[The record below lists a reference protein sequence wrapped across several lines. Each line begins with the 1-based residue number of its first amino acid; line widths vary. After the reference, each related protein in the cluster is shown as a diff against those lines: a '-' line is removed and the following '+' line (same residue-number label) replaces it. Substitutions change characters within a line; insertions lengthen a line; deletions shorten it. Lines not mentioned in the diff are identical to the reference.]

1 MSTNNFIKDECQL
14 IFSAS
19 NLLISK
25 IKNRFDL
32 GTAIFGLKFKQKKN
46 RQRHK
51 ASIYVLNSVSSP
63 VCLYRCSEKQGR
75 CLIAGGCPLRNLL
88 SLFSVVPG
96 AFAFLAFPTFR
107 PFFRRTCVC
116 IGCMCVFVVLHSC
129 RVCCQHSLSISSST
143 RTSILPLT
151 CRRHRE
157 QSNNVC
163 STSVN
168 RQQ

>member
-1 MSTNNFIKDECQL
+1 M
-14 IFSAS
+14 
-19 NLLISK
+19 
-25 IKNRFDL
+25 
-32 GTAIFGLKFKQKKN
+32 AIFGLKFKQKKN
-46 RQRHK
+46 RQRHN
-51 ASIYVLNSVSSP
+51 ASLYMLDSVSSP
-63 VCLYRCSEKQGR
+63 VCLNRCLENQGR

-96 AFAFLAFPTFR
+96 AFAFLAFRTFR
-107 PFFRRTCVC
+107 PFFRRTCVWVS
-116 IGCMCVFVVLHSC
+116 IGYMCVFVVLHSC

-168 RQQ
+168 RQQWIQMTKLPVRLSINCELFIECCR

>member
-1 MSTNNFIKDECQL
+1 MSTNFPCLKPFNKQNKETFDSGRGKRKL
-14 IFSAS
+14 TKRR
-19 NLLISK
+19 SK
-25 IKNRFDL
+25 YL
-32 GTAIFGLKFKQKKN
+32 CVGQCKQFP
-46 RQRHK
+46 
-51 ASIYVLNSVSSP
+51 SP
-63 VCLYRCSEKQGR
+63 PVYRCSDER
-75 CLIAGGCPLRNLL
+75 H
-88 SLFSVVPG
+88 G
-96 AFAFLAFPTFR
+96 ALPNRRRMSAQKFAFIVFSCSRRFCLFGISNISS
-107 PFFRRTCVC
+107 FFFSSCVC
-116 IGCMCVFVVLHSC
+116 IGCVCVCVCIGCVCVFVVLHSC

>member
-1 MSTNNFIKDECQL
+1 MSTNFQCEAPFNKQNKEP
-14 IFSAS
+14 
-19 NLLISK
+19 
-25 IKNRFDL
+25 FDL
-32 GTAIFGLKFKQKKN
+32 GVAICGSIHKQKKKRTKAPSKYLCVAQCKQSSLPVTMYRRARVLPN
-46 RQRHK
+46 RRRM
-51 ASIYVLNSVSSP
+51 SVQ
-63 VCLYRCSEKQGR
+63 K
-75 CLIAGGCPLRNLL
+75 
-88 SLFSVVPG
+88 
-96 AFAFLAFPTFR
+96 FAFIVFSCSRRFCLFGISSISS
-107 PFFRRTCVC
+107 FFFDVRLYVCVVVS

>member
-1 MSTNNFIKDECQL
+1 MSTNFQCDAPFNKQNKEP
-14 IFSAS
+14 
-19 NLLISK
+19 
-25 IKNRFDL
+25 FDL
-32 GTAIFGLKFKQKKN
+32 GVAICGSIHKQKKRTKAPSKYLCVGQCKQSSLPVTMYRRARVLPN
-46 RQRHK
+46 RRRMSAQK
-51 ASIYVLNSVSSP
+51 
-63 VCLYRCSEKQGR
+63 
-75 CLIAGGCPLRNLL
+75 
-88 SLFSVVPG
+88 
-96 AFAFLAFPTFR
+96 FAFIVFSCSRRFCLFGISSISSFFSTFVC
-107 PFFRRTCVC
+107 TCVVV
-116 IGCMCVFVVLHSC
+116 CMCVFVVLHSC